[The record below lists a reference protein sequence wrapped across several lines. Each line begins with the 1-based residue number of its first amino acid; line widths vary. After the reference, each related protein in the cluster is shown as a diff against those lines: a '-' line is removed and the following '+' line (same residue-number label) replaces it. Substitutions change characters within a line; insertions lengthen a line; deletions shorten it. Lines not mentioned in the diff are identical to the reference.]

1 METIHINMRYLQN
14 MIIAVVSLFLLT
26 LQNSHATEI
35 EYQHED
41 IAFNWIDTSAGTLHD
56 IRSGNGYF
64 TLPLDF
70 NFEFY
75 GQTQTEVKV
84 DVNGYMT
91 FGQYAQQW
99 NNTPLPTVDDHH
111 NMLAVHWDYVTT
123 WSGKIYTLLE
133 GDAPNRRLTVTW
145 QDVTHYEI
153 SGTGITFQAT
163 LYEGTNEIV
172 YRYLDVEF
180 GNPAYDFGA
189 SATVGVENAFSTLGT
204 QYSYN
209 QAQLQNQQALRFFPV
224 TNPGRAN
231 YENQLVSY
239 DWIDTSNGTQHNLC
253 SDCKVTVPLGFNF
266 AFYDEWKQDTTI
278 SMNGF
283 MSFDPNVST
292 QHLNRT
298 IPNTN
303 EPNDLVA
310 VLWDDYYPGLSNEG
324 NVQTLMQGTGPDR
337 NFTITWNN
345 VSRSGIGNATFQVT
359 LYENSNN
366 IIMRYKDIILG
377 NVSLDYGKYATVGLE
392 DSIAEFFTLYSYRE
406 AVIQDN
412 MAILF
417 TRPTTIP
424 PEPPKPPVVPEK
436 NYTIENI
443 PYEWIDYSTAT
454 RLSMY
459 DDYSVLVPIGFDFS
473 FYDTNQTQLYVGS
486 NGLLSFNS
494 SGSRAYSN
502 TNLPNANTPNNL
514 IAPYWDDLNP
524 SKAGGVYTQVDGEGS
539 NRSFTITWAGV
550 PHYSTSGTAT
560 FQVTL
565 YEGSNDIVYRYMDVD
580 MGSAS
585 FSNGA
590 NATVGVEDAEG
601 KKATLHSYNSG
612 SISNNSA
619 LRFHFQ

>member
-1 METIHINMRYLQN
+1 METVHTNLRYLKN
-14 MIIAVVSLFLLT
+14 IIIAIVIFFILV
-26 LQNSHATEI
+26 LQNTQATEI
-35 EYQHED
+35 EYQHEN
-41 IAFNWIDTSAGTLHD
+41 IAFNWIDTSSGTLHD

-64 TLPLDF
+64 TLPLGF

-99 NNTPLPTVDDHH
+99 NNTPLPTADDHH
-111 NMLAVHWDYVTT
+111 NMLAVYWDYVTT
-123 WSGKIYTLLE
+123 WSGNIYSLLE
-133 GDAPNRRLTVTW
+133 GEAPNRRLTITW

-163 LYEGTNEIV
+163 LYEGTNDIV

-180 GNPAYDFGA
+180 GNSAYDFGA
-189 SATVGVENAFSTLGT
+189 SATVGVENAFSTRGT

-209 QAQLQNQQALRFFPV
+209 QTMLQNQQALRFFA
-224 TNPGRAN
+224 TTIPGQAN
-231 YENQLVSY
+231 YQHQLVSY

-253 SDCKVTVPLGFNF
+253 SDCKVTEPLGFNF
-266 AFYDEWKQDTTI
+266 AFYNQWKQDVTI

-283 MSFDPNVST
+283 MSFDPNVTT
-292 QHLNRT
+292 QHLDRT

-310 VLWDDYYPGLSNEG
+310 VLWDDYYPGLNNEG
-324 NVQTLMQGTGPDR
+324 NVQTLMQGTATDR

-359 LYENSNN
+359 LYENSNH
-366 IIMRYKDIILG
+366 IIMRYKDVILG
-377 NVSLDYGKYATVGLE
+377 NASLDYGKYATVGLE
-392 DSIAEFFTLYSYRE
+392 DINAEFFTLYSYRE

-417 TRPTTIP
+417 TRNTTTP
-424 PEPPKPPVVPEK
+424 PEPVVK
-436 NYTIENI
+436 NYQVENI

-454 RLSMY
+454 HLTMY

-473 FYDTNQTQLYVGS
+473 FYEQPQNQLYVGS
-486 NGLLSFNS
+486 NGLLSFNY
-494 SGSRAYSN
+494 SGSRAYYN
-502 TNLPNANTPNNL
+502 TSLPNTSTPNNL

-524 SKAGGVYTQVDGEGS
+524 GKAGGVYTQIDGLTPD
-539 NRSFTITWAGV
+539 RRFTVTWAGV
-550 PHYSTSGTAT
+550 PHYATSGTAT

-565 YEGSNDIVYRYMDVD
+565 YENSNDIVYRYKDVD

-585 FSNGA
+585 YSNA
-590 NATVGVEDAEG
+590 ASATVGVEDAEG
-601 KKATLHSYNSG
+601 KKATLHSYNNG
-612 SISNNSA
+612 TITNNSA
-619 LRFHFQ
+619 LRFHIQ